1 MGHTLVTKAKEF
13 QVSLGNTVRL
23 SLSVVPSPVYRSVFV
38 TRTRVRTHSGLPCL
52 KGIRVSVTCLNPIYS
67 DHRE

>member
-1 MGHTLVTKAKEF
+1 MEHTLVTKAKEF

-38 TRTRVRTHSGLPCL
+38 TRTRVRTHSGL